1 MLKGKHNEFRQSD
14 AGIKCERNDLLWVAL
29 DPRDEVDLQ
38 GRVFALVHFV
48 EDIGDL
54 EDQLVILDFERF
66 VGSGVSEADGETHG
80 TEEAETEEV
89 R

>member
-1 MLKGKHNEFRQSD
+1 VLERKRNECRQSD
-14 AGIKCERNDLLWVAL
+14 AGTKCERNDLLWVAL

-48 EDIGDL
+48 EHIGDL
-54 EDQLVILDFERF
+54 KDELVVLDFERF
-66 VGSGVSEADGETHG
+66 VGSGVGEADGETHG